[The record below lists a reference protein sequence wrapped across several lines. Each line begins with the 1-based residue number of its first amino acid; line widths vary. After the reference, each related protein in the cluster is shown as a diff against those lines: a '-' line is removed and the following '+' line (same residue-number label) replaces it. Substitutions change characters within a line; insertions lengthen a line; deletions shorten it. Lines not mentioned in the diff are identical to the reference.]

1 MLRVHLQVYV
11 NVGKLKS
18 TLMVSLSQYY
28 KPCLTRSLYY
38 KLCYCR
44 AIFEVV
50 TALFDLEYFIKM
62 EEGGWLGGDIYL
74 FMSVKNDFNFMLFY
88 STTNNCTTCV

>member
-28 KPCLTRSLYY
+28 KPCNILSDLYTTS
-38 KLCYCR
+38 C
-44 AIFEVV
+44 V
-50 TALFDLEYFIKM
+50 TAGPFLKLLLPFLTWNISLKGFVCATPRTGEFLKTC
-62 EEGGWLGGDIYL
+62 
-74 FMSVKNDFNFMLFY
+74 FMH
-88 STTNNCTTCV
+88 NCL